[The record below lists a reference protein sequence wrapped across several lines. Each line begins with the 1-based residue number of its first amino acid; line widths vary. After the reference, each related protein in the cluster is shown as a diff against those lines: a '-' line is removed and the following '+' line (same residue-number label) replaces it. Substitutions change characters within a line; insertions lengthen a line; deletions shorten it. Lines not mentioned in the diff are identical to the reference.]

1 MPRKK
6 RITKKVLFAKT
17 VEILK
22 PYLTLTDW
30 KIMVRYSSRM
40 KAAAD
45 CDASPEY
52 KEALIRLNTGMLPDL
67 THYEVVSVAVHEMIH
82 CIVWP
87 LADYTE
93 DLCKKDAQRLEMSR
107 KIEEGV
113 VTTLERAI
121 MNIVTEV
128 LMGHLTKEGYASI
141 DLTPVEMTISHDY

>member
-30 KIMVRYSSRM
+30 KIIVRYSSRM

-52 KEALIRLNTGMLPDL
+52 KEALIRLNTKMLPDL
-67 THYEVVSVAVHEMIH
+67 TYYEVVSVAVHEMIH

-87 LADYTE
+87 LAEYTE
-93 DLCKKDAQRLEMSR
+93 DLCKKDAQRLEMTR
-107 KIEEGV
+107 KLEEGL
-113 VTTLERAI
+113 VTNLERII
-121 MNIVTEV
+121 MNIATELV
-128 LMGHLTKEGYASI
+128 IEHLTDDGYASI
-141 DLTPVEMTISHDY
+141 DLTPVEMTIGHDY